1 MQVKNHK
8 TWFIFYNNVCSV
20 ICFEINE
27 LFSDSLNKI
36 NHFCLTFLL
45 EVLVDLLCY
54 FTFIVIISVST
65 IVLLCRH
72 GLKQPVK
79 SCKQV
84 SDVSSSSFH
93 IPQKTDISYNCQG
106 SRCKQ
111 VRRNT
116 NKSSWHDIRYRIKHG
131 FIGFTGFIDQRG
143 VLILITLYCHF
154 LFQSHLSDSL
164 YSLDSDY
171 FLNILED
178 ISTQI

>member
-1 MQVKNHK
+1 MIYILQQCLQCN
-8 TWFIFYNNVCSV
+8 F
-20 ICFEINE
+20 FEINE

-54 FTFIVIISVST
+54 FTFIVIISTQLLIFSVLT

-84 SDVSSSSFH
+84 SDVSSSSSH

-111 VRRNT
+111 VRRN
-116 NKSSWHDIRYRIKHG
+116 NKYHYKLKLKDDI
-131 FIGFTGFIDQRG
+131 
-143 VLILITLYCHF
+143 
-154 LFQSHLSDSL
+154 
-164 YSLDSDY
+164 
-171 FLNILED
+171 
-178 ISTQI
+178 